1 MIYLD
6 YAATTPM
13 RDSVLEVY
21 VNVARSYYGN
31 PSSLHDMGSEAKQIL
46 EASRNTIAKI
56 LNAQPGEVYFTGGG
70 TEANQR
76 AIKALI
82 STAQNKRG
90 HLITTSTEHSSV
102 RYLFNKLEKD
112 GFDVTRLPVNEEGL
126 ISMEALEAAIRK
138 NTIMASIQH
147 INSETGV
154 IQDVQKI
161 GELLRSKQVL
171 FHSDCVQSF
180 CKVDVQAGWFDALSV
195 SGHKVYGPKGVGA
208 VYLSD
213 KVAWKPEVPGT
224 KQEGGLQGGTPD
236 VAAIAAFATAAKL
249 LFAERTEEF
258 LRYTSQRQ
266 RLLDG
271 LRAKGHRVIDEGSSK
286 AKLPSILGLRFP
298 GMEGQYL
305 MLECSQAGIGISTGS
320 ACQIGSDQPNHTML
334 AMGRS
339 EEQAREFVRLSL
351 GKEIGEHELDQII
364 QKIDTILS
372 NHFKKITS

>member
-13 RDSVLEVY
+13 RDPVLEVY
-21 VNVARSYYGN
+21 LNVARNYYGN
-31 PSSLHDMGSEAKQIL
+31 PGSLHDIGSDAKQIL
-46 EASRNTIAKI
+46 EASRNTMAKI
-56 LNAQPGEVYFTGGG
+56 LNAQPGEIYFTGGG

-82 STAQNKRG
+82 SSAGKKEG

-102 RYLFNKLEKD
+102 RYLFDKLEGD
-112 GFDVTRLPVNEEGL
+112 GFGVTRLPVSEEGL
-126 ISMEALEAAIRK
+126 VSLEELESSIRED
-138 NTIMASIQH
+138 TIMASIQH
-147 INSETGV
+147 VNSETGV
-154 IQDVQKI
+154 IQDVQRI
-161 GELLRSKQVL
+161 GKLLRSKGVL

-180 CKVDVQAGWFDALSV
+180 CKVDVQAPWFDAVSV
-195 SGHKVYGPKGVGA
+195 SGHKIYGPKGVGA

-213 KVAWKPEVPGT
+213 KVAWKPEVPET

-236 VAAIAAFATAAKL
+236 VAAIAALATAAKL

-258 LRYTSQRQ
+258 IRFTDQRQ

-271 LRAKGHRVIDEGSSK
+271 LRAGGHEVIDEGSQDS
-286 AKLPSILGLRFP
+286 KLPNILGLRFP

-305 MLECSQAGIGISTGS
+305 MLECSQAGVGISTGS
-320 ACQIGSDQPNHTML
+320 ACQAGSDQPNHTML

-351 GKEIGEHELDQII
+351 GKGIGQQELEQII
-364 QKIDTILS
+364 QKIDAILS
-372 NHFKKITS
+372 RHFKKITS